1 MNHERMLTLLIQD
14 AWRCNASF
22 LIIVVDF
29 SGFSTKHP
37 EMLGTEL
44 TIDYYPLW
52 MFARFGRVIH
62 IPSFTGEDFRIFA
75 ESRLVGRAEMLGMFL
90 GQNSWKDP

>member
-14 AWRCNASF
+14 DLRYNAGF

-44 TIDYYPLW
+44 TIDSPMTLYGRLHAGSTYPHPK
-52 MFARFGRVIH
+52 FHR
-62 IPSFTGEDFRIFA
+62 RIS
-75 ESRLVGRAEMLGMFL
+75 ESLAVD
-90 GQNSWKDP
+90 SWKS